1 MVQALETPVLRQKR
15 HSARAAQVLQ
25 YRSAKGGIMLMQ
37 HNTQQHSVR
46 DLKSVR
52 NLIRTA
58 GFTCAVEHFDH
69 HDVLFAQGDRA
80 GHVMFVEAGR
90 VGLTVVAP
98 SGREALC
105 GVQGAG
111 GFIGE
116 AVLAGRQE
124 RPCTATAL
132 ASTCVLVIRADD
144 MVTLLNTERE
154 FAERFVAH
162 SVTHA
167 MQLAAD
173 LANQLLYSSEAR
185 LVRVLLTLAG
195 CDPDDAV
202 SRPLPDVT
210 QEFIARMV
218 GTTRSR
224 VNMFLGRFKKAG
236 FVEVH
241 DGVLQINPWMLPE
254 VSDGAV
260 PEPGTWS

>member
-1 MVQALETPVLRQKR
+1 
-15 HSARAAQVLQ
+15 
-25 YRSAKGGIMLMQ
+25 MLMQ
-37 HNTQQHSVR
+37 HTTPRLSVR
-46 DLKSVR
+46 DLIRPSGIPFTVAHYDR
-52 NLIRTA
+52 NDI
-58 GFTCAVEHFDH
+58 
-69 HDVLFAQGDRA
+69 LFAQGDHA
-80 GHVMFVEAGR
+80 SNVLHVEAGR

-98 SGREALC
+98 NGREALC
-105 GVQGAG
+105 SVQAAGA
-111 GFIGE
+111 FIGE
-116 AVLAGRQE
+116 AVLAGRDE
-124 RPCTATAL
+124 RPCSATAL
-132 ASTCVLVIRADD
+132 SPTRVLAIRRDD
-144 MVTLLNTERE
+144 MVTLLNTQRD

-162 SVTHA
+162 SVTTA
-167 MQLAAD
+167 TQLASD

-241 DGVLQINPWMLPE
+241 DGVLKINPWMLPD
-254 VSDGAV
+254 VPDGAV
-260 PEPGTWS
+260 PEPGRWS

>member
-1 MVQALETPVLRQKR
+1 MQ
-15 HSARAAQVLQ
+15 
-25 YRSAKGGIMLMQ
+25 IQ
-37 HNTQQHSVR
+37 HNTPQHLVRDLTSVR
-46 DLKSVR
+46 DL
-52 NLIRTA
+52 IRA
-58 GFTCAVEHFDH
+58 ADVACAVEHYDH

-80 GHVMFVEAGR
+80 DHVMFVEVGR

-105 GVQGAG
+105 SVQGAG
-111 GFIGE
+111 AFIGE
-116 AVLAGRQE
+116 AVLTGRRE
-124 RPCTATAL
+124 RSCTATAL
-132 ASTCVLVIRADD
+132 SATRVLVIRADD

-162 SVTHA
+162 SVTHTT
-167 MQLAAD
+167 QLAAD

-236 FVEVH
+236 FVEVR
-241 DGVLQINPWMLPE
+241 DGVLQINPWMLPD
-254 VSDGAV
+254 VPDGAV